1 MSSRILDRVFNVMAV
16 LSGLLLLFM
25 TFSISYSIFARL
37 VGIAEPI
44 WTVQFNEYALLWM
57 TFLGSAWVLSRRKHV
72 SMDVVTSRL
81 KPPALGIMDRI
92 HGLMGIGVCG
102 VLFWY
107 GAAVTWDQFQRGVT
121 EVQAVD
127 VPKFLI
133 LMVIPFGF
141 LTLGVQFARNLFV
154 RSAGTVAHK
163 GTAPEAQA
171 ELPQEKKD

>member
-1 MSSRILDRVFNVMAV
+1 
-16 LSGLLLLFM
+16 
-25 TFSISYSIFARL
+25 
-37 VGIAEPI
+37 
-44 WTVQFNEYALLWM
+44 
-57 TFLGSAWVLSRRKHV
+57 
-72 SMDVVTSRL
+72 
-81 KPPALGIMDRI
+81 
-92 HGLMGIGVCG
+92 MGIGVCE
-102 VLFWY
+102 VFWY
-107 GAAVTWDQFQRGVT
+107 GAAVTWDHFQRGVT

-133 LMVIPFGF
+133 LMIIPFGF